1 MQDAKVKSFLD
12 SVEPIRGAYQNINFN
27 FAAVRQEDKHYLL
40 QGRLFLNASTLGAMP
55 TTYRTANVMVG
66 SILLKDIANSVEA
79 FLEKVLAGS
88 LTIEGQE
95 VLFSSRDK
103 QGYDTYHHPFHPEG
117 LQNQNRLN
125 VLTIRGNHI
134 SPYIKQPALDWE
146 IMASDT
152 PYGGLQ
158 DVAYEYGVGPI
169 NSDSVNVDVVAFQ
182 VAAVSSESGINGD
195 KATVAVNVAANLSKE
210 QAAIG
215 YNVHQNNKVIQRGK
229 LNAASLEW
237 TAQDGH
243 QSGKAVIDVPE
254 GSIMQCFASYAGITQ
269 QRYWILDS
277 SKIFN
282 PRQAAYEAF
291 DGKLTLLKETIE
303 GATTKRQSRDLESAV
318 SCLLWML
325 GFSITQVD
333 SLSKMQDAADILA
346 VTPQGHYAVVECTTG
361 LLKEDNKLPK
371 LHDRAQSVKKS
382 LQSVGHQIFEVLP
395 VIVTTKSRDEIKPEL
410 EQAEKHGILVVAR
423 EDLSEM
429 FNRVYL
435 FPNPDQLFNEALK
448 QVRDIQN
455 QYQQKTMTQFAN
467 VG

>member
-1 MQDAKVKSFLD
+1 MNDANVKSFLD
-12 SVEPIRGAYQNINFN
+12 AVEPVRGAYQNINFN
-27 FAAVRQEDKHYLL
+27 FATVRQEDKYYLL
-40 QGRLFLNASTLGAMP
+40 QGRLFLNTGTLGKMP
-55 TTYRTANVMVG
+55 GTYRTANVMVG
-66 SILLKDIANSVEA
+66 SVLLKDIADSIEA
-79 FLEKVLAGS
+79 FLEKLLAGS
-88 LTIEGQE
+88 MTIEGQE

-103 QGYDTYHHPFHPEG
+103 QGYDTYHHPFHQEG

-146 IMASDT
+146 IMASET

-158 DVAYEYGVGPI
+158 DVAYEYGVGLI
-169 NSDSVNVDVVAFQ
+169 NNDNVNVEVVAFQ
-182 VAAVSSESGINGD
+182 VAAVSKESGISAD
-195 KATVAVNVAANLSKE
+195 KATIAINIAANLPKE

-215 YNVHQNNKVIQRGK
+215 YNIHQDNKVIKRAR
-229 LNAASLEW
+229 LNAESLAWAE
-237 TAQDGH
+237 QDGY
-243 QSGKAVIDVPE
+243 QSGKTVIDVPE

-291 DGKLTLLKETIE
+291 DSKLTLLKETIE
-303 GATTKRQSRDLESAV
+303 GATTKRQSRDLEAAV

-325 GFSITQVD
+325 GFSVTQVD
-333 SLSKMQDAADILA
+333 SLSRMQDAADIMA
-346 VTPQGHYAVVECTTG
+346 ITPQGHYAVVECTTG

-371 LHDRAQSVKKS
+371 LHDRAQLVKKN
-382 LQSVGHQIFEVLP
+382 LQTAGHQVFEVLP
-395 VIVTTKSRDEIKPEL
+395 VMVTTKSRDEIKPEL

-423 EDLSEM
+423 EDLSEV
-429 FNRVYL
+429 FNRLYL

-455 QYQQKTMTQFAN
+455 KYQQQTILPFVNA
-467 VG
+467 G